1 MQYKILSVYKRID
14 GEVYQFELS
23 SDDDEE
29 LLDEDDYNNYYNDY
43 YDEDESLENN
53 LAVPKKYYKILEKNN
68 AFFTE
73 SGIYFK
79 KLTDAVKALDEM
91 NALELLKQLRK

>member
-1 MQYKILSVYKRID
+1 MQYKVLSVYKRID

-23 SDDDEE
+23 SDEDKDD
-29 LLDEDDYNNYYNDY
+29 DNDDY
-43 YDEDESLENN
+43 YDYDESGIT
-53 LAVPKKYYKILEKNN
+53 VPKKYYKILEKNN
-68 AFFTE
+68 ALLTE

-79 KLTDAVKALDEM
+79 KLTNAVEALDEM

>member
-1 MQYKILSVYKRID
+1 MQYKVLSVYKRID

-23 SDDDEE
+23 SD
-29 LLDEDDYNNYYNDY
+29 EDNDNDY
-43 YDEDESLENN
+43 YDESGIT
-53 LAVPKKYYKILEKNN
+53 VPKKYYKILEKNN
-68 AFFTE
+68 ALFTE

-79 KLTDAVKALDEM
+79 KLTNAVEALDEM

>member
-1 MQYKILSVYKRID
+1 MQYKVLSVYKRID

-23 SDDDEE
+23 SDYYDE
-29 LLDEDDYNNYYNDY
+29 LLDEDG
-43 YDEDESLENN
+43 SLENN
-53 LAVPKKYYKILEKNN
+53 LAVPKKYYKILKKNN

-79 KLTDAVKALDEM
+79 KLTDAVDALDEM

>member
-1 MQYKILSVYKRID
+1 MQYKVLSVYKRID

-23 SDDDEE
+23 SDDDEDY
-29 LLDEDDYNNYYNDY
+29 DEDYYNDY
-43 YDEDESLENN
+43 DDDDDLLENN

-73 SGIYFK
+73 NGIYFK
-79 KLTDAVKALDEM
+79 KLTDAVEALDEM

>member
-1 MQYKILSVYKRID
+1 MSKEDYIYMQYKVLSVYKRID

-23 SDDDEE
+23 SDDDDDDE
-29 LLDEDDYNNYYNDY
+29 LFDEDG
-43 YDEDESLENN
+43 SLENN

>member
-1 MQYKILSVYKRID
+1 MQYKVLSVYKRIG

-23 SDDDEE
+23 SDDDEDY
-29 LLDEDDYNNYYNDY
+29 DEDYYNDY
-43 YDEDESLENN
+43 DDDDLLENN

-68 AFFTE
+68 ALFTE
-73 SGIYFK
+73 NGIYFK
-79 KLTDAVKALDEM
+79 KLTDAVEALDEM

>member
-1 MQYKILSVYKRID
+1 MQYKVLSVYKQID

-23 SDDDEE
+23 SDGDD
-29 LLDEDDYNNYYNDY
+29 DDDADGYYYYND
-43 YDEDESLENN
+43 DSLGNN
-53 LAVPKKYYKILEKNN
+53 LIIPKKYYKILEKNN

-79 KLTDAVKALDEM
+79 KLTNAVEALDEM